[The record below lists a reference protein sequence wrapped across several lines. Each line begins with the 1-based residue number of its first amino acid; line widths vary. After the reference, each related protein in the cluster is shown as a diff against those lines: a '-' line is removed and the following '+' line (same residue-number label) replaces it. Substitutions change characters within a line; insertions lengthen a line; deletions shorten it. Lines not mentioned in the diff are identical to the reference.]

1 MNLGQHAGYIVAA
14 YAVAVSV
21 IGALIVWVAFD
32 HLRLRRTLADLEARG
47 MTRRSERANEGA
59 R

>member
-14 YAVAVSV
+14 YAVAAAV
-21 IGALIVWVAFD
+21 IGALIVWVVFD
-32 HLRLRRTLADLEARG
+32 HLRLRRTLTDLDARG
-47 MTRRSERANEGA
+47 VTRRSEQASEGA